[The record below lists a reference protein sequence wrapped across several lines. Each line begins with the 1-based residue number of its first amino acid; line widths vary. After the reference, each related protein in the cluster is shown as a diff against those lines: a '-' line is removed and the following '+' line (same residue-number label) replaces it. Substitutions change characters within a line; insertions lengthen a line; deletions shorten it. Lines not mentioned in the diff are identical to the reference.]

1 MISDVRRNAVVIAP
15 ETRTRHGSVRPALHR
30 VRDTVQVSELWA
42 APTLDGPVNA
52 RVALPSSKSLTNRL
66 LVLAA
71 LADAPSVLRNPLV
84 ARDTTLMADALIA
97 LGADIAQGED
107 AWLVTPGPKATGEV
121 AIDCGL
127 AGTVMRF
134 VPPLAGLSE
143 AAVTFDGDPRSR
155 ERPMAT
161 TIASLR
167 GLGIRIDGDSTLPFT
182 VHGNGRVSACE
193 LSIDASA
200 SSQFVSA
207 LLLAAPRFAHGL
219 TLHHVGGSMPS
230 QPHLDMTVAEL
241 RRRGVTV
248 DDSTRGTWRVEAGP
262 IAGIDTTVEPDLSN
276 AGAFIAAALVTGG
289 TVRIADWPERTTQAG
304 DGWRML
310 AGEFGG
316 TSTHDGTDLE
326 FVGPTTL
333 DGIDLDLHNV
343 GELTPVVAAV
353 AALASGPSRLRGIA
367 HLRGHETDRLAALA
381 TELNRLGGDVEETA
395 DGLII
400 TPRPL
405 HGGTFHTYDD
415 HRMAHAAAVIG
426 LAVPGVMV
434 ENVATTAKTYPGF
447 VTDWAWL
454 VT

>member
-1 MISDVRRNAVVIAP
+1 MSD
-15 ETRTRHGSVRPALHR
+15 
-30 VRDTVQVSELWA
+30 DLWP
-42 APTLDGPVNA
+42 APTPERPVNA
-52 RVALPSSKSLTNRL
+52 QVSLPASKSLTNRL

-71 LADAPSVLRNPLV
+71 LADAPSVLRNPLA
-84 ARDTTLMADALIA
+84 ARDTTLMADALSA
-97 LGADIAQGED
+97 LGADIAQGD
-107 AWLVTPGPKATGEV
+107 GAWLVTPGPPATGEI

-143 AAVTFDGDPRSR
+143 AAVTFDGDPRAR

-161 TIASLR
+161 TIGSLR
-167 GLGIRIDGDSTLPFT
+167 GLGIEIDGHTSLPFT
-182 VHGNGRVSACE
+182 VRGRGHVAACE

-207 LLLAAPRFAHGL
+207 LLLAAPRFDHGL
-219 TLHHVGGSMPS
+219 TLHHVGGPLPS
-230 QPHLDMTVAEL
+230 QPHVAMTVAEL
-241 RRRGVTV
+241 RKRGVTV
-248 DDSTRGTWRVEAGP
+248 DDTIPGTWRVEPGP
-262 IAGIDTTVEPDLSN
+262 IAGVDVTIEPDLSN

-289 TVRIADWPERTTQAG
+289 TVRIADWPERTTQPG
-304 DGWRML
+304 DGWRTI

-316 TSTHDGTDLE
+316 TSTHNGTELE
-326 FVGPTTL
+326 FRGPSTL
-333 DGIDLDLHNV
+333 DGIELDLREV
-343 GELTPVVAAV
+343 GELVPVVAAV

-400 TPRPL
+400 NPRPL

-426 LAVPGVMV
+426 LVVPGVVV

-447 VTDWAWL
+447 VTDWAWM